1 MQYLEDFINGR
12 EVELLLDC
20 IRVTAGPFHAL
31 AGAIRP
37 ARMPVAPP
45 SVASAP
51 NIGATGP
58 SKTTTV
64 GHVLSPTN
72 SSVMSPTSQGRL
84 LPSALHT
91 SNNSLATGGSNIQ
104 SPQNGAVVSGP
115 GRGTG
120 LVPSSLLPTDVSV
133 VLRSPFWI
141 RIIYRRQFAVD
152 MRCFSGDQVWLQPAP
167 PPRGFGS
174 GIKGSLPCPQFRP
187 FVMEQ
192 ITTGYGNV
200 DSTSIS
206 GPVSGQSSH
215 AGSSAMGGNASQ
227 NLVQGANG
235 ISSRANAGLPN
246 TTRTGLV
253 NATQTAP
260 AVRVGIPQSVAS
272 SNMAT
277 GRVIPGMGMVFHP
290 SQRELNAAGYGFS
303 DDGGYGGV
311 WVPLGL
317 GCLKKVL
324 KGTLRYLGVV
334 WLFSQFPGIIKEV
347 LASHLKENE
356 GALLHHD
363 PDTPSL
369 RFYIQ

>member
-1 MQYLEDFINGR
+1 MQYLEEYIDGQ

-20 IRVTAGPFHAL
+20 IRVTAGPLHAL

-45 SVASAP
+45 SVASVSSL
-51 NIGATGP
+51 ATAGP
-58 SKTTTV
+58 SKTSMV
-64 GHVLSPTN
+64 GHVVSPSN
-72 SSVMSPTSQGRL
+72 ASIISSISQGRI
-84 LPSALHT
+84 LPSSLQPT
-91 SNNSLATGGSNIQ
+91 NNVATGSSHIQ

-152 MRCFSGDQVWLQPAP
+152 MRCFAGDQVWLQPAP

-192 ITTGYGNV
+192 ITTGYGSV

-206 GPVSGQSSH
+206 GAVSGQSGH
-215 AGSSAMGGNASQ
+215 AGSSGMMGSVSQ
-227 NLVQGANG
+227 ILAQGSN
-235 ISSRANAGLPN
+235 RANAGLPN
-246 TTRTGLV
+246 ATR
-253 NATQTAP
+253 
-260 AVRVGIPQSVAS
+260 AVLTSTSQPSPTVLRVGAPQSLASNSVAS
-272 SNMAT
+272 A
-277 GRVIPGMGMVFHP
+277 RIIPGMSIGFHP
-290 SQRELNAAGYGFS
+290 SHRELNTAGYGFS

-324 KGTLRYLGVV
+324 RGTLRYLGVV
-334 WLFSQFPGIIKEV
+334 WLFAQFPNIIKEV
-347 LASHLKENE
+347 LATHLKENE